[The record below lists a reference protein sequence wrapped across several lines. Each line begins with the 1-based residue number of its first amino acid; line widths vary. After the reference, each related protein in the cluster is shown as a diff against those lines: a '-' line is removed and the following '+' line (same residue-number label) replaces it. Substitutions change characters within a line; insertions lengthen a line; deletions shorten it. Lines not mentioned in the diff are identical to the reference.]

1 MQKYATFD
9 KKIQNIQINNPEDF
23 VKILGIYFTN
33 DLENTSD
40 YNWEL
45 FISNLEKQ
53 VQQLPN
59 DTYP

>member
-1 MQKYATFD
+1 MQKYTTFD